1 MEDRLRAYMDELFGR
16 VKPTKKSVEL
26 KEEILQNLTDKYYD
40 LVSEGKTPEAAYNIA
55 VASIGDVDE
64 LLGGLLEDETGCQS
78 IPEEELQRQR
88 KKSAILTAI
97 AIMLYIL
104 SILPPIL
111 IEHTSVSQNIGAAL
125 MFTIIAI
132 ATGLIVYGHLT
143 RPRYKKSEDSIVEE
157 FKEWQDQNDASYRAY
172 RAVKSALWS
181 IVTVVYFVIS
191 FLTMAWHITWV
202 IFLIGSAVQEI
213 IRAGFELKRRGGNE

>member
-1 MEDRLRAYMDELFGR
+1 M
-16 VKPTKKSVEL
+16 
-26 KEEILQNLTDKYYD
+26 
-40 LVSEGKTPEAAYNIA
+40 
-55 VASIGDVDE
+55 ASIGDVDE

-157 FKEWQDQNDASYRAY
+157 FKEWQDQNDASYRCLLY
-172 RAVKSALWS
+172 TSPSPRD
-181 IVTVVYFVIS
+181 
-191 FLTMAWHITWV
+191 
-202 IFLIGSAVQEI
+202 
-213 IRAGFELKRRGGNE
+213 RG